1 MNMLK
6 GIAMMFAFTLGFSAL
21 SALFFRFPIPF
32 GGLIG
37 PFGDLRD
44 VSAVESIKA
53 AALAWATYTALAAG
67 LPQVV
72 GGAVLGRLATVAN
85 ASRTKTRKRLFLGAA
100 ALSLLLVLGLAT
112 LDWFIGPW

>member
-6 GIAMMFAFTLGFSAL
+6 GIALMFACTLGFSVL
-21 SALFFRFPIPF
+21 SALFFRFPIPL

-37 PFGDLRD
+37 PFGELQD

-53 AALAWATYTALAAG
+53 AALAWAMYTALAAG

-72 GGAVLGRLATVAN
+72 GGALLGRLAAAGN
-85 ASRTKTRKRLFLGAA
+85 ARPAILRRRLLLGTA
-100 ALSLLLVLGLAT
+100 ALSLVMVLALAT